1 MPCSLQFRWSPDD
14 STTDSH
20 TCSDV
25 RRLAA
30 AGRGTGAAIRAQVI
44 EACPKGRLLRARTA
58 RLPCGQ
64 RGFRRCQ
71 DDRQCATR
79 GGNPKSAVRVLIYE
93 DLQCPDC
100 SDFRKALDESVLP
113 RYGASVAFEHRDFPL
128 PKHTW
133 AKEAAIAARYFQA
146 LDPKLAADFRRTVQ
160 GNLGKV
166 NAEGFRTS
174 LIEFCRDRQLD
185 TDKAL
190 AALSYST
197 YAQAVEADFQAGVAA
212 GIRRTPTVIV
222 GGKSFVETIDI
233 GALQRSLDAL
243 LGGTSGSQ

>member
-1 MPCSLQFRWSPDD
+1 MIQRLILTVALMSAVWLPLDAEQEPPSGRRSSKPSPKKDCCVLELPGFPVANAVAGGAK
-14 STTDSH
+14 TT
-20 TCSDV
+20 
-25 RRLAA
+25 
-30 AGRGTGAAIRAQVI
+30 VI
-44 EACPKGRLLRARTA
+44 ARHVE
-58 RLPCGQ
+58 
-64 RGFRRCQ
+64 
-71 DDRQCATR
+71 
-79 GGNPKSAVRVLIYE
+79 GNPKSVVRVLIYE

-100 SDFRKALDESVLP
+100 SVFRKALDERLLP
-113 RYGASVAFEHRDFPL
+113 RYRASVAFEHRDFPL

-133 AKEAAIAARYFQA
+133 AKEAAAAARYFQA

-166 NAEGFRTS
+166 NAEGFRSS
-174 LIEFCRDRQLD
+174 LIEFCQDQQLD

-190 AALSYST
+190 AALSNST
-197 YAQAVEADFQAGVAA
+197 YAQAVEADFQAGIAA

-233 GALQRSLDAL
+233 VALQRSLDAL

>member
-1 MPCSLQFRWSPDD
+1 MIQRLILTVALMSAVWLPLDAEQEPPSGRNSSKPAPKEDCCVLELPGFPVASAASGGAK
-14 STTDSH
+14 TT
-20 TCSDV
+20 V
-25 RRLAA
+25 
-30 AGRGTGAAIRAQVI
+30 
-44 EACPKGRLLRARTA
+44 TA
-58 RLPCGQ
+58 RHVE
-64 RGFRRCQ
+64 
-71 DDRQCATR
+71 
-79 GGNPKSAVRVLIYE
+79 GNPKGAVRVLIYE

-100 SDFRKALDESVLP
+100 SVFRKALDERLLP
-113 RYGASVAFEHRDFPL
+113 RYSASVAFEHRDFPL

-133 AKEAAIAARYFQA
+133 AKEAAVAARYFQA
-146 LDPKLAADFRRTVQ
+146 LNPKLAADFRRTVQ

-166 NAEGFRTS
+166 NSEGFRSS

-190 AALSYST
+190 AALNNST
-197 YAQAVEADFQAGVAA
+197 YAQAVEADYQAGVAA

>member
-1 MPCSLQFRWSPDD
+1 MIAAIA
-14 STTDSH
+14 
-20 TCSDV
+20 
-25 RRLAA
+25 LAA
-30 AGRGTGAAIRAQVI
+30 A
-44 EACPKGRLLRARTA
+44 L
-58 RLPCGQ
+58 RLPMDAEQQSSSGGNSPKPAAKGDCCVLEVP
-64 RGFRRCQ
+64 GFPAANAVSDGAKTAVIARHVE
-71 DDRQCATR
+71 
-79 GGNPKSAVRVLIYE
+79 GNPKSPVRVLIYE
-93 DLQCPDC
+93 DLQCSDC
-100 SDFRKALDESVLP
+100 SAFRKAFDESVLP

-133 AKEAAIAARYFQA
+133 AKEAAVAARYFQA

-166 NAEGFRTS
+166 NSEGFRST

-190 AALSYST
+190 AALNNST

-222 GGKSFVETIDI
+222 GGKSFVETIDV

-243 LGGTSGSQ
+243 LGGASGSQ

>member
-1 MPCSLQFRWSPDD
+1 MIQRLILTLALMSAVWLPLDAEQEPPSGRKSSKPAPKEDCCVLELPGFPVASAASGGAK
-14 STTDSH
+14 TT
-20 TCSDV
+20 V
-25 RRLAA
+25 N
-30 AGRGTGAAIRAQVI
+30 
-44 EACPKGRLLRARTA
+44 ARHVE
-58 RLPCGQ
+58 
-64 RGFRRCQ
+64 
-71 DDRQCATR
+71 
-79 GGNPKSAVRVLIYE
+79 GNPKSAVRVLIYE

-190 AALSYST
+190 AALSNSMYV
-197 YAQAVEADFQAGVAA
+197 QAVEADFQAGVAV
-212 GIRRTPTVIV
+212 GIRRTPTVVV
-222 GGKSFVETIDI
+222 GGKSFVETIDVEE
-233 GALQRSLDAL
+233 LQRVLDAL
-243 LGGTSGSQ
+243 LEGPAKSH